1 MHTTCSIVRSLSN
14 QKAYFESWQIR
25 EMKKSA
31 LINEFILLGVQHAA
45 DYGVHCLRHQDEEGP
60 REL

>member
-1 MHTTCSIVRSLSN
+1 MSN
-14 QKAYFESWQIR
+14 QKSYFESWKIR

-31 LINEFILLGVQHAA
+31 IINQIIHLGVQHAA
-45 DYGVHCLRHQDEEGP
+45 DHGVHCLRHQDEEGP